1 MQLKRILVSLLVA
14 MMILSMATVAV
25 SAADATFDIAV
36 ESDSAAGAEVIEVNV
51 VIKNNPGVSK
61 FQIVLEYDAEALT
74 PVTGA
79 DGKVVVTAGDIYSFG
94 NSIISGVSGID
105 ASVPGKI
112 TFLADPTNSKDI
124 TATGVIA
131 TISFKVVDADC
142 STTIGVNADTALVY
156 SGVSKKVAVTSTAYT
171 MGAHKMGDAVV
182 TAPTCTEDGSSVIT
196 CTVCGYSETATLPA
210 IGHTEEVVPGT
221 AATCTA
227 EGLTDGKKCSVCG
240 VVLAE
245 GTKIEK
251 TAHTEEI
258 IPAVEPTTSEE
269 GATEGK
275 KCSVCG
281 EILVAPEVIA
291 KKPMTWLWIVIAA
304 VVVVGAAAVVVF
316 VVAKKKK

>member
-14 MMILSMATVAV
+14 MMVLSMCVVAV
-25 SAADATFDIAV
+25 SAADNSFDIAV
-36 ESDSAAGAEVIEVNV
+36 ESSSTAGAETVEVNV

-61 FQIVLEYDAEALT
+61 FQITLEYDAEAFTL
-74 PVTGA
+74 VT
-79 DGKVVVTAGDIYSFG
+79 DSITTSDIYSFG
-94 NSIISGVSGID
+94 NTVLNGVSGVN
-105 ASVPGKI
+105 ASVAGKV
-112 TFLADPTNSKDI
+112 TFLADPNNSKDV
-124 TATGVIA
+124 TATGTIA
-131 TISFKVVDADC
+131 TLTFKVNDAADC
-142 STTIGVNADTALVY
+142 SSSISVNADTALVY
-156 SGVSKKVAVTSTAYT
+156 SGLATKVAVNSTPYVI
-171 MGAHKMGDAVV
+171 GAHKMGEAVV
-182 TAPTCTEDGSSVIT
+182 TAPTCTEAGSSVVA
-196 CTVCGYSETATLPA
+196 CTICGYSETTELPA
-210 IGHTEEVVPGT
+210 TGHVEEVVPGT

-240 VVLAE
+240 VVLVE
-245 GTKIEK
+245 GTKTEK

-281 EILVAPEVIA
+281 EILVAPETIPA
-291 KKPMTWLWIVIAA
+291 KPMTWLWIVIAA